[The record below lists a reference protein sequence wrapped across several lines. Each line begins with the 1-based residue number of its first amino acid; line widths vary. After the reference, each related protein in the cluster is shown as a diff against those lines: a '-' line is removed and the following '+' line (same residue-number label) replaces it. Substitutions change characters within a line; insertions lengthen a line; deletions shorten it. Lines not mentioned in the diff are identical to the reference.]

1 MDKFLQLIGVIVLG
15 FAAISGLAVVMAF
28 PTKWAVNYLLSPSA
42 ITAVF
47 GVAELTVWKA
57 LALNFICAT
66 LFKVSASRSK

>member
-15 FAAISGLAVVMAF
+15 VAAITGLAVIMAF
-28 PTKWAVNYLLSPSA
+28 PTKWVVNYLFAPSA

-47 GVAELTVWKA
+47 GTAQLSVWQS

-66 LFKVSASRSK
+66 LFKVSASKSK